1 MNEFLDRESEDLG
14 VHVENCQRRFEALD
28 KRLSRLEVV
37 GWSILSTMLVGG
49 GITLRELI
57 PIARALAGVP

>member
-1 MNEFLDRESEDLG
+1 MNEFLESEGENLA

-37 GWSILSTMLVGG
+37 AWSILTAVLLGG
-49 GITLRELI
+49 GITLRELL